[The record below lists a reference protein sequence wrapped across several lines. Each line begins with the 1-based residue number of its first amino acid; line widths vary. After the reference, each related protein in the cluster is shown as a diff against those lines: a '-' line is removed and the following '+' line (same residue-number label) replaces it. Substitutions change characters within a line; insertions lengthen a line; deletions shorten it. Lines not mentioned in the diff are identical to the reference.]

1 MRTHI
6 KIFHIIS
13 HFDHVIY
20 TDEAHVD
27 PPSIIQEEVLREER
41 HQYDTE
47 NIQERGQ
54 LTGVLFFVAGQI
66 SQHGKAAK
74 LGFYNN
80 QKDYV
85 ELPPYLPK
93 PRWRSKTES
102 EDESSARVQE

>member
-47 NIQERGQ
+47 NI
-54 LTGVLFFVAGQI
+54 
-66 SQHGKAAK
+66 
-74 LGFYNN
+74 
-80 QKDYV
+80 
-85 ELPPYLPK
+85 
-93 PRWRSKTES
+93 
-102 EDESSARVQE
+102 